1 MIAYYVDTSV
11 LVKRYLNEAGSVW
24 IRALMDP
31 ALQPLIIISHLL
43 IAEMSSA
50 FNRRVREGTLSRGDY
65 ARLQAV
71 FRGDCLNEYHI
82 FPVNQYHLLGRVR
95 EIV

>member
-31 ALQPLIIISHLL
+31 ALQALIIISHY
-43 IAEMSSA
+43 
-50 FNRRVREGTLSRGDY
+50 N
-65 ARLQAV
+65 
-71 FRGDCLNEYHI
+71 I
-82 FPVNQYHLLGRVR
+82 FPQRVVLFLR
-95 EIV
+95 ATSRTACRFRISATS